1 MTVRVKDLLAWIDS
15 FAPFRYAE
23 SWDRC
28 GLQVGHPG
36 MTVQRVLVALDPNS
50 ASFSEAEERECQ
62 CLVTHHPLIFQP
74 LTHIRLDQ
82 HPGNLLAGA
91 IRRGIALV
99 VAHTNLDVSRHGTN
113 HHLARLLELQQ
124 TVPMEVN
131 PMWREELE
139 YLGMGQVGE
148 LPWVVCLREFV
159 GTIREVLD
167 AVKVRVVGNPGR
179 RIRRIALCGGSGGS
193 LVNLAVSLGV
203 DCYVTG
209 DIKYHEA
216 QTAMEAGMA
225 LVDVG
230 HFASERIV
238 VPPLVRYL
246 ESQAEDR
253 NLDLKVLEAVSDR
266 DPFTTVGDDGNTL
279 AG

>member
-1 MTVRVKDLLAWIDS
+1 
-15 FAPFRYAE
+15 
-23 SWDRC
+23 
-28 GLQVGHPG
+28 

-131 PMWREELE
+131 PMWHGELE

-148 LPWVVCLREFV
+148 LPRVVCLREFV
-159 GTIREVLD
+159 GTIREVLG
-167 AVKVRVVGNPGR
+167 AAKVRLVGNPGR
-179 RIRRIALCGGSGGS
+179 RIRRVALCSGSGGS

-209 DIKYHEA
+209 TSSTMKPKQPWKPAWLWWMSAISHPS
-216 QTAMEAGMA
+216 
-225 LVDVG
+225 
-230 HFASERIV
+230 ASWSHPWCDTSSRRSRTETWI
-238 VPPLVRYL
+238 
-246 ESQAEDR
+246 
-253 NLDLKVLEAVSDR
+253 
-266 DPFTTVGDDGNTL
+266 
-279 AG
+279 

>member
-1 MTVRVKDLLAWIDS
+1 MPVPR
-15 FAPFRYAE
+15 
-23 SWDRC
+23 
-28 GLQVGHPG
+28 HPPSLIFNPSPYPPG
-36 MTVQRVLVALDPNS
+36 S
-50 ASFSEAEERECQ
+50 ASW
-62 CLVTHHPLIFQP
+62 
-74 LTHIRLDQ
+74 
-82 HPGNLLAGA
+82 NLLAGA

-131 PMWREELE
+131 PMWHGELE

-148 LPWVVCLREFV
+148 LPRVVCLREFV
-159 GTIREVLD
+159 GTIREVLG
-167 AVKVRVVGNPGR
+167 AAKVRLVGNPGR
-179 RIRRIALCGGSGGS
+179 RIRRVALCSGSGGS

-230 HFASERIV
+230 HFPSERIV

-246 ESQAEDR
+246 EFAGRGQKPGFES
-253 NLDLKVLEAVSDR
+253 
-266 DPFTTVGDDGNTL
+266 PGNRFRPGPL
-279 AG
+279 HYGRR